1 MPSTSAK
8 QMRFMNAAAH
18 NPAFAKKAGVPQKVA
33 QEFHAADKAQHAK
46 ALARALHAKR
56 K

>member
-18 NPAFAKKAGVPQKVA
+18 DPKFAQKAGVPVKVA
-33 QEFHAADKAQHAK
+33 QEFHAADKAEHAK
-46 ALARALHAKR
+46 KLAHALRAKR
-56 K
+56 